1 MIVKR
6 RGGMTEFIPS
16 VREKR
21 EGLIHDHILELA
33 GLLHERLGRIEEI
46 FDLEGEE
53 AARCRLLL
61 DRIRVEEGQTR
72 ALHRRLAEEESP
84 EEVVVIV

>member
-6 RGGMTEFIPS
+6 HGGMTEFIPS
-16 VREKR
+16 LREKR

-33 GLLHERLGRIEEI
+33 GLLHERLGLIEEACG
-46 FDLEGEE
+46 LETQET
-53 AARCRLLL
+53 ARCCLLL

-84 EEVVVIV
+84 EETVGNV